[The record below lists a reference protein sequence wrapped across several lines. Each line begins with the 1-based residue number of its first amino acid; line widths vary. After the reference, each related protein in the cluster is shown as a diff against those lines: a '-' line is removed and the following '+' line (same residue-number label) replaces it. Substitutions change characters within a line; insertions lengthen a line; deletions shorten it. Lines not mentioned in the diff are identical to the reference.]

1 MKDPITISSRVF
13 ILIIA
18 DSTRDTMVIDLTL
31 IVNLQIVHVGG
42 HQDVIE
48 GFDQVKKQPYIDHLD
63 VSSLGKI
70 VANID
75 EHSCCKVA

>member
-1 MKDPITISSRVF
+1 
-13 ILIIA
+13 
-18 DSTRDTMVIDLTL
+18 MVVDLPL
-31 IVNLQIVHVGG
+31 VVNLEIVHVGG

-75 EHSCCKVA
+75 EHSCEDQHCSDIDRYNCLKEKLLEVV